1 MALKSKIAR
10 LRAIAATLANSSIS
24 MGKGCMVH
32 AGALLETNFGG
43 DIRLGE
49 SNTVHKG
56 AILQTYGGS
65 IRAGD
70 NCNFN
75 PYVVV
80 YGHGGVTI
88 GNNVSIAAHSVLV
101 SFNHK
106 FSSPEKAIQQQGVEA
121 RGIVIE
127 DDVWIGAGAVILDG
141 VTIRAGSVIGAGA
154 VVTHDTD
161 AFGVYAGVPARI
173 LKQR

>member
-1 MALKSKIAR
+1 MALKYKIAR
-10 LRAIAATLANSSIS
+10 LRAIAATLANGSIS

-32 AGALLETNFGG
+32 SGAVLETNLGG
-43 DIRLGE
+43 SIRLGGAN
-49 SNTVHKG
+49 SVHKG

-75 PYVVV
+75 PYVIV
-80 YGHGGVTI
+80 YGHGGVI
-88 GNNVSIAAHSVLV
+88 MGKNVSIAAHTVLV
-101 SFNHK
+101 SFNHN
-106 FSSPEKAIQQQGVEA
+106 FSSPDMAIQQQGVEA

-154 VVTHDTD
+154 VVTHDT
-161 AFGVYAGVPARI
+161 AERGIYAGVPARI
-173 LKQR
+173 LRQR

>member
-1 MALKSKIAR
+1 MALRDKIAR
-10 LRAIAATLANSSIS
+10 MRAIATDLANSSIS
-24 MGKGCMVH
+24 MGRGCMIYS
-32 AGALLETNFGG
+32 GAMLETNLGG
-43 DIRLGE
+43 AISLGK
-49 SNTVHKG
+49 SNIVHAG
-56 AILQTYGGS
+56 AILQTYGGKIS
-65 IRAGD
+65 TGD

-88 GNNVSIAAHSVLV
+88 GNNVSIATHAVLV

-106 FSSPEKAIQQQGVEA
+106 FTSPEQCIQHQGVEA
-121 RGIVIE
+121 LGIVIE

-141 VTIRAGSVIGAGA
+141 VTIRTGSVIGAGA
-154 VVTHDTD
+154 VVTCDTSEY
-161 AFGVYAGVPARI
+161 GVYAGVPARM